1 MKKLRNSEY
10 RAILAAMDEGM
21 LVFDRVGNL
30 LEVNPTAVRLLNLSE
45 SSLGADIDSIFS
57 NEKLNTF
64 IHKALRLT
72 AHLQDFI
79 TLRGDDQEVH
89 LKLYARPLL
98 DTTEGELGTLVVVS
112 DITRLRHLESVR
124 RDFVANVSHELKTPV
139 TSIKG
144 FVETLLE
151 GAMENPQDAKRFL
164 QIVARQADRL
174 DNIFNDLLTLAK
186 LEQQEEE
193 HLIELKEG
201 KLKEVLFCALQ
212 DCEREAQDKKIE
224 ISISCDE
231 EIFVSMNSPLL
242 EQAVA
247 NLISNAIK
255 YSEPQKHI
263 HVWTEESS
271 GEIKITV
278 QDQGCGIAEHHLPRI
293 WERFYRADQA
303 RSRKS
308 GGTGLGLSI
317 VKHIAQVHSGYLS
330 VESTV
335 GLGSHFTIHLP
346 RQQIAQQAV

>member
-1 MKKLRNSEY
+1 MKKLHNNEY
-10 RAILAAMDEGM
+10 QAILAAMDEGM
-21 LVFDRVGNL
+21 LVFDRNGNL
-30 LEVNPTAVRLLNLSE
+30 LEVNPTAMRLLNLTDAN
-45 SSLGADIDSIFS
+45 LDRDIDGIFS
-57 NEKLNTF
+57 DEKLNIF

-72 AHLQDFI
+72 SQLQDFI
-79 TLRGDDQEVH
+79 TLRGDDHDIH
-89 LKLYARPLL
+89 LKLYARPLV
-98 DTTEGELGTLVVVS
+98 DTLGGELGILVVVS

-151 GAMENPQDAKRFL
+151 GALDNPEDARRFL

-186 LEQQEEE
+186 IEQQEEE
-193 HLIELKEG
+193 HLIELKDG
-201 KLKEVLFCALQ
+201 RVKEVLFCALQ

-224 ISISCDE
+224 ISITCDE
-231 EIFVSMNSPLL
+231 SIFVPMNSHLL

-247 NLISNAIK
+247 NLISNGIK
-255 YSEPQKHI
+255 YSEPQRQI

-335 GLGSHFTIHLP
+335 GLGSRFTIHLP
-346 RQQIAQQAV
+346 RNQAVQQAV